1 MKLATPVATQQVPP
15 HRLSTLSRTAS
26 LTVSPTVSRTI
37 SLTVATQQVSSAMV
51 NFLLGLQSPAA
62 ARSTPGGGVAL
73 TTPTATQHAATSVGG
88 VTSHPCAATPGSEV
102 SSPLVSIPPGLQQPT
117 AARSTPGGGMALT
130 TPVTTQQVPVSLTVS
145 PTVSR
150 TASLTVS
157 LTVATQ
163 QVPSPLV
170 SIPPGLQQPTAA
182 RSTPGGGVT
191 LQATPTATPP
201 SRAAATPTPAPA
213 PAYHLTV
220 C

>member
-1 MKLATPVATQQVPP
+1 VKLATPVATQQVPP

-51 NFLLGLQSPAA
+51 
-62 ARSTPGGGVAL
+62 
-73 TTPTATQHAATSVGG
+73 
-88 VTSHPCAATPGSEV
+88 
-102 SSPLVSIPPGLQQPT
+102 SIPL
-117 AARSTPGGGMALT
+117 
-130 TPVTTQQVPVSLTVS
+130 
-145 PTVSR
+145 
-150 TASLTVS
+150 
-157 LTVATQ
+157 
-163 QVPSPLV
+163 
-170 SIPPGLQQPTAA
+170 GLQQPTAA